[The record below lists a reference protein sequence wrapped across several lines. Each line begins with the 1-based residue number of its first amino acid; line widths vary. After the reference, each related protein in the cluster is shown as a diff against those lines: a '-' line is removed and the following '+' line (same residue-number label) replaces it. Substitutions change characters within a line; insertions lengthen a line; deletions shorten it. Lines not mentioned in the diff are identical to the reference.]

1 MNPGLHRHFVR
12 LDCLQRNGRKSGS
25 MIMAGG
31 ANNTTYP
38 NGERGLFA
46 NRPPKILLVFGGL
59 GGTISHPLQG
69 TQTPC
74 QRSAVPSHE
83 RNALQ
88 IPLRPRSHTSTTNA
102 AATACAGRA
111 VNTRNDKARHGQRV
125 RTRPGPQVR
134 PQKKRYSP
142 QRLAIAN
149 KLYICPRER
158 GPICAQRN
166 GSRAAA
172 TAGTGRGKWM
182 GGGRAMRMACRR
194 AGDWCRGWPRAIG
207 AGAVGHGT
215 RGGVAACV
223 RKS

>member
-1 MNPGLHRHFVR
+1 MGQP
-12 LDCLQRNGRKSGS
+12 SGS
-25 MIMAGG
+25 ASAVSGG
-31 ANNTTYP
+31 WGNCARTQC
-38 NGERGLFA
+38 R
-46 NRPPKILLVFGGL
+46 
-59 GGTISHPLQG
+59 G

-83 RNALQ
+83 RNALHNS
-88 IPLRPRSHTSTTNA
+88 LRPRSHTSTTNA
-102 AATACAGRA
+102 AATACDGRA

-125 RTRPGPQVR
+125 RARPGPQVR
-134 PQKKRYSP
+134 PQKKTLLPATVGHCEQVIY
-142 QRLAIAN
+142 
-149 KLYICPRER
+149 KCPRER